1 MQRKVLDKLRS
12 IVQTK
17 RHIILLFVILMGLIL
32 LGVYHKRVWEY
43 LLELTAAFQSIEA
56 ARAYIAGYGA
66 LAPVVSA
73 LLMIFQS
80 VIAPLPAFLI
90 TFANGTLFG
99 FWWGSLLSWSS
110 SMVGAA
116 FCFYIARFLG
126 IERIT
131 RLISQPAVDKTNDF
145 FEKYG
150 TYAILVARLMPF
162 ISFDVVSYF
171 AGATRMR
178 FLGFWI
184 ATGIGQLPATLVYS
198 YLGDRISAHTKLILW
213 SFCILISLSII
224 IWLVKTRTRGR
235 ETL

>member
-1 MQRKVLDKLRS
+1 MSKVLDRLRS

-17 RHIILLFVILMGLIL
+17 RHIILLFVTLMGLIL
-32 LGVYHKRVWEY
+32 LGVYHKRVWAY
-43 LLELTAAFQSIEA
+43 LLELTAAFQSIET

-66 LAPVVSA
+66 LAPVISA
-73 LLMIFQS
+73 ILMIFQS

-116 FCFYIARFLG
+116 CCFYIARYLG

-145 FEKYG
+145 VEKYG
-150 TYAILVARLMPF
+150 TYAILIARLIPF

-198 YLGDRISAHTKLILW
+198 YLGERASPHIKWIL
-213 SFCILISLSII
+213 FVFGIVVAISII
-224 IWLVKTRTRGR
+224 KWLMRK
-235 ETL
+235 

>member
-1 MQRKVLDKLRS
+1 MGKFYATLHKQRYIISVSVML
-12 IVQTK
+12 IV
-17 RHIILLFVILMGLIL
+17 VIA
-32 LGVYHKRVWEY
+32 LGVYYKQIWEY
-43 LLELTAAFQSIEA
+43 LLELTAAFQSIET
-56 ARAYIAGYGA
+56 ARAYIAKYGA
-66 LAPVVSA
+66 LAPIVSA
-73 LLMIFQS
+73 ILMIFQS

-116 FCFYIARFLG
+116 FCFYIARALG
-126 IERIT
+126 IQRIT
-131 RLISQPAVDKTNDF
+131 TLISKPAVDKANDF

-150 TYAILVARLMPF
+150 TYAVLIARLMPF

-178 FLGFWI
+178 FLGFWV

-198 YLGDRISAHTKLILW
+198 YLGESASPHIKWIL
-213 SFCILISLSII
+213 FGFGIVIAISII
-224 IWLVKTRTRGR
+224 RWLMRR
-235 ETL
+235 

>member
-1 MQRKVLDKLRS
+1 MHKAVGRFSAAIHK
-12 IVQTK
+12 K
-17 RHIILLFVILMGLIL
+17 RFFFFLPVILVGLIV
-32 LGVYHKRVWEY
+32 LGIYHKRVWEY
-43 LLELTAAFQSIEA
+43 LLELTAAFQSIET

-66 LAPVVSA
+66 LAPVISA
-73 LLMIFQS
+73 ILMIFQS

-116 FCFYIARFLG
+116 FCFYIARYLG

-131 RLISQPAVDKTNDF
+131 RLISRPAVDKTNDF
-145 FEKYG
+145 VEKYG
-150 TYAILVARLMPF
+150 TYAILIARLIPF

-178 FLGFWI
+178 FLGFWV

-198 YLGDRISAHTKLILW
+198 YLGESASPHIKWVLFAFGIV
-213 SFCILISLSII
+213 IAISII
-224 IWLVKTRTRGR
+224 KWLMRK
-235 ETL
+235 

>member
-1 MQRKVLDKLRS
+1 MHKVVAKLRS
-12 IVQTK
+12 IVHKK
-17 RHIILLFVILMGLIL
+17 RFLIFLPVVLVGLGV
-32 LGVYHKRVWEY
+32 LGVYHRQVWEY
-43 LLELTAAFQSIEA
+43 LLELTAAFQSIET
-56 ARAYIAGYGA
+56 ARTYIKSYGA
-66 LAPVVSA
+66 LAPIISA
-73 LLMIFQS
+73 VLMIFQS

-110 SMVGAA
+110 SMIGAA
-116 FCFYIARFLG
+116 FCFYIARYLG
-126 IERIT
+126 IQRIT

-145 FEKYG
+145 VEKYG
-150 TYAILVARLMPF
+150 TYAILIARLIPF

-171 AGATRMR
+171 AGATRMQ

-184 ATGIGQLPATLVYS
+184 ATGIGQMPATLVYS

-224 IWLVKTRTRGR
+224 IWLVKTRKNHT
-235 ETL
+235 EN

>member
-1 MQRKVLDKLRS
+1 MSKVLDRLRS

-32 LGVYHKRVWEY
+32 LGVYHKRVWAY
-43 LLELTAAFQSIEA
+43 LLELTAAFQSIET

-66 LAPVVSA
+66 LAPVISA
-73 LLMIFQS
+73 MLMIFQS

-116 FCFYIARFLG
+116 FCFYIARYLG
-126 IERIT
+126 IQRVT
-131 RLISQPAVDKTNDF
+131 RFISQPVVDKTNDF

-150 TYAILVARLMPF
+150 TYAILIARLMPF

-198 YLGDRISAHTKLILW
+198 YLGDRISAHIKLILW

-224 IWLVKTRTRGR
+224 IWLVKTRTRSR

>member
-1 MQRKVLDKLRS
+1 MSKIISRLRS
-12 IVQTK
+12 VLEHRK
-17 RHIILLFVILMGLIL
+17 RRIILLLVMSIGFVFG
-32 LGVYHKRVWEY
+32 GVYHRQIWGYV
-43 LLELTAAFQSIEA
+43 LELTAAFQSIET

-73 LLMIFQS
+73 ILMVFQS

-116 FCFYIARFLG
+116 LCFYIARFLG
-126 IERIT
+126 IQRIT
-131 RLISQPAVDKTNDF
+131 RLISQPAVDKANDF
-145 FEKYG
+145 VEKYG
-150 TYAILVARLMPF
+150 TYAILIARLIPF
-162 ISFDVVSYF
+162 ISFDVISYF

-184 ATGIGQLPATLVYS
+184 ATGIGQMPATLVYS
-198 YLGDRISAHTKLILW
+198 YLGESASPHIKWIL
-213 SFCILISLSII
+213 FVFGIVIAISII
-224 IWLVKTRTRGR
+224 RWLMKTRTPCRKA
-235 ETL
+235 L

>member
-1 MQRKVLDKLRS
+1 MSKIISSLRS
-12 IVQTK
+12 VFVHK
-17 RHIILLFVILMGLIL
+17 KSRIILLLVVLIGFV
-32 LGVYHKRVWEY
+32 LGGIYHRRIWEY
-43 LLELTAAFQSIEA
+43 CLELTAAFQSIDT

-73 LLMIFQS
+73 ILMVFQS

-116 FCFYIARFLG
+116 FCFYIARYLG
-126 IERIT
+126 IQRIT
-131 RLISQPAVDKTNDF
+131 RLISQPAVEKANDF
-145 FEKYG
+145 VEKYG
-150 TYAILVARLMPF
+150 TYAILIARLMPF
-162 ISFDVVSYF
+162 ISFDVISYF

-184 ATGIGQLPATLVYS
+184 ATGIGQMPATLVYS
-198 YLGDRISAHTKLILW
+198 YLGESASPHIKWILFAFGIVIAISIVK
-213 SFCILISLSII
+213 
-224 IWLVKTRTRGR
+224 WLLKTRT
-235 ETL
+235 

>member
-1 MQRKVLDKLRS
+1 MFKVIGRLGAA
-12 IVQTK
+12 VHNK
-17 RHIILLFVILMGLIL
+17 RRLVLLLVMLIGLIV
-32 LGVYHKRVWEY
+32 LGVYHKQVWEY
-43 LLELTAAFQSIEA
+43 LLELSTAFQSIET

-73 LLMIFQS
+73 ILMIFQS

-116 FCFYIARFLG
+116 LCFYIARALG
-126 IERIT
+126 IQRVTE
-131 RLISQPAVDKTNDF
+131 LISQPAVDKANDF
-145 FEKYG
+145 VEKYG
-150 TYAILVARLMPF
+150 TYAILIARLMPF

-184 ATGIGQLPATLVYS
+184 ATGIGQMPATLVYS
-198 YLGDRISAHTKLILW
+198 YLGENASPHIKWIL
-213 SFCILISLSII
+213 FVFGIVIAISII
-224 IWLVKTRTRGR
+224 RWLMRK
-235 ETL
+235 